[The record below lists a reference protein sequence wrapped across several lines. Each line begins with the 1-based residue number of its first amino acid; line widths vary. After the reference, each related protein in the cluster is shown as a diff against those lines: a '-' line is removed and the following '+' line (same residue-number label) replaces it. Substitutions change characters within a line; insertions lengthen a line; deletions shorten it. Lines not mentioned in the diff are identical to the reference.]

1 MAKYRVEIDY
11 YDEEAEQDCTHS
23 YAIECDSE
31 EEAYESWS
39 NGSYYGDDII
49 YDTVFNVRVEKIE
62 EA

>member
-39 NGSYYGDDII
+39 YGVDII

-62 EA
+62 ETN